1 MQINERFDWFI
12 AVLPPGPS
20 HLRFLVRHFEID
32 VTVAQIDFQL
42 LNHF

>member
-1 MQINERFDWFI
+1 MQIKRFDWFI

-20 HLRFLVRHFEID
+20 HLKFLVRHFVID
-32 VTVAQIDFQL
+32 ETAEQIDFQL

>member
-1 MQINERFDWFI
+1 MQIKRFDWFI

-20 HLRFLVRHFEID
+20 DLVHRFEIHA
-32 VTVAQIDFQL
+32 TVVQIDFQL